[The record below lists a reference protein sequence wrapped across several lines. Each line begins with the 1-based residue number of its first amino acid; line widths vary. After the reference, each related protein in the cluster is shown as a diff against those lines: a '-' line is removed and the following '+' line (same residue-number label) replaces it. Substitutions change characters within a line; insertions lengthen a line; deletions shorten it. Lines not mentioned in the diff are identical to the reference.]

1 MVNAANVKAATS
13 EKALKEARMQV
24 EVLSAEVD
32 ALKTLVLTSTPS
44 QPNAHLHPQLSSSL
58 SSNNLNGG
66 SGKTS
71 STLKMF
77 TSRHRRGASDFDLK
91 YQPEVNSVSAAVAL
105 SSSLENNATIPPD
118 SNNSADEREVDPTL
132 YEELESWRRNPTL
145 SRTSSGLMKRLFEE
159 DADRCLDFPCSP
171 ELKARVRK
179 AVEENCVYIEEC
191 TSNDVNST

>member
-1 MVNAANVKAATS
+1 
-13 EKALKEARMQV
+13 MQV

-66 SGKTS
+66 SGKSS

-91 YQPEVNSVSAAVAL
+91 YQQQQQGLAEVNSVSAGVAL
-105 SSSLENNATIPPD
+105 SSSLDNNAATTIPAPPD
-118 SNNSADEREVDPTL
+118 CDERDVDPTL
-132 YEELESWRRNPTL
+132 YEELESWRRNPSL
-145 SRTSSGLMKRLFEE
+145 SRTSGGLMKRLFEE
-159 DADRCLDFPCSP
+159 DADRCLDFPCGP

-191 TSNDVNST
+191 PSNDANST